1 MKVLLRLISVLAG
14 SLLLDVLLAEQAWAW
29 GPAIHAAISCTVLD
43 KAVCVFPAVA
53 NVIQSFPLEYIYGSL
68 AADFMVG
75 KGQKQKPGHPHNWE
89 TGFRFLG
96 EAIDDQEAAYAYGFL
111 SHLAADVVAHN
122 YFIPDLVHRAS
133 RLKRMGHIY
142 WEARADHFVGPGYMR
157 IARDVLSMEKLDC
170 DDMLRLAVGR
180 RRRGIKAR
188 RQLFTQSVRLTDFLS
203 CSQSLFLANKS
214 FRYRISP
221 DYISFMLNLS
231 YRLVK
236 DFLKHPYTSRC
247 LSYDPIGTQNLRLA
261 RRNRFISKVF
271 HQPRPVFRFEVDQE
285 LLEL

>member
-1 MKVLLRLISVLAG
+1 MKVFLKLISILG
-14 SLLLDVLLAEQAWAW
+14 SSFLLPLLLAEQAWAW

-43 KAVCVFPAVA
+43 KAVSVFPAVA

-96 EAIDDQEAAYAYGFL
+96 EATDDQEAAYAYGFL

-122 YFIPDLVHRAS
+122 YFVPDLVHRAS
-133 RLKRMGHIY
+133 KLKRMGHIY

-157 IARDVLSMEKLDC
+157 IAKDVLSMEKLDC
-170 DDMLRLAVGR
+170 DDMLRLAVGKKR
-180 RRRGIKAR
+180 PGIRAR
-188 RQLFTQSVRLTDFLS
+188 RQLFTQSVKLTDFLS
-203 CSQSLFLANKS
+203 CSQSLFLVNRNS
-214 FRYRISP
+214 RYRISP
-221 DYISFMLNLS
+221 DYLSFMLNLS

-236 DFLKHPYTSRC
+236 DYLRHPYTSRC

-261 RRNRFISKVF
+261 RRNGLISKVF
-271 HQPRPVFRFEVDQE
+271 HQPPPMFRFEVDQE

>member
-1 MKVLLRLISVLAG
+1 MKVFMKLISILG
-14 SLLLDVLLAEQAWAW
+14 GGLLLPVVFAEQAWAW
-29 GPAIHAAISCTVLD
+29 GPAIHAAISCTVLQ
-43 KAVCVFPAVA
+43 KAVSIFPAVA

-68 AADFMVG
+68 AADFMIG

-122 YFIPDLVHRAS
+122 YFVPDLVYRAS
-133 RLKRMGHIY
+133 KLKRMGHIY
-142 WEARADHFVGPGYMR
+142 WEARADHFVGPDYMR
-157 IARDVLSMEKLDC
+157 IAKDVLSREELDC
-170 DDMLRLAVGR
+170 DDMLRLAVGKR
-180 RRRGIKAR
+180 GRGIKAR
-188 RQLFTQSVRLTDFLS
+188 RQLFTQSVKLTDFLS
-203 CSQSLFLANKS
+203 CSPSLLLASKS
-214 FRYRISP
+214 SRYQISP
-221 DYISFMLNLS
+221 DYLTFMLDLS

-261 RRNRFISKVF
+261 RRNGFISKVL
-271 HQPRPVFRFEVDQE
+271 HQPHPISRFDVAPE